1 MHKVI
6 DRRRS
11 PSRHY
16 GKIRAELL
24 ADIAGDDD
32 VTRLRT
38 ADIALA
44 ESAALLI
51 LRLETLRDEM
61 LSGAARSDEQLV
73 RITNAASRALNT
85 LRSKRPKKA
94 KHSLRDHLAARA
106 AQMDLSNEQNGDTD
120 FDH

>member
-1 MHKVI
+1 MMHKVV
-6 DRRRS
+6 DKRRS
-11 PSRHY
+11 PSRHFEKLR
-16 GKIRAELL
+16 GELL
-24 ADIAGDDD
+24 ADIAGDGD

-38 ADIALA
+38 ADICLA

-61 LSGAARSDEQLV
+61 LSGAACSDERLV
-73 RITNAASRALNT
+73 RIVNSASRALNT

-106 AQMDLSNEQNGDTD
+106 AAKMDLSDDGDS
-120 FDH
+120 DHDH